1 MFFTIAGDWSYQN
14 ALAVHKFLDTALARS
29 DSKGFLMMI
38 PIDKS
43 AWRDASCHP
52 GEHTGDVKR

>member
-1 MFFTIAGDWSYQN
+1 MFSTLAGDWSYQN
-14 ALAVHKFLDTALARS
+14 ASAVHKFLDTALAKS

-43 AWRDASCHP
+43 VWRDALCHP
-52 GEHTGDVKR
+52 GDHIGNVKR